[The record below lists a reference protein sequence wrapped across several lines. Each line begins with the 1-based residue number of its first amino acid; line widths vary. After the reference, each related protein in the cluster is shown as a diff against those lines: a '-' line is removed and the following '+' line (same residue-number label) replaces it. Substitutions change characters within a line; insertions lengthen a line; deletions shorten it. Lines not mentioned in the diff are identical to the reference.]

1 MEIPARLVN
10 RKRAERVTEFW
21 VTNALALR
29 RKSGRMKLCI
39 VLAHTAVIYWF
50 GA

>member
-10 RKRAERVTEFW
+10 RKRDERVTK
-21 VTNALALR
+21 ALALG
-29 RKSGRMKLCI
+29 RKSGRMKLCT
-39 VLAHTAVIYWF
+39 VMAHRAVIHWF